1 MKHFRDIST
10 CVTFAVG
17 VLILAMLSTRVS
29 SDTKKV
35 WDQLPITLDLRV
47 GQEVRVI
54 FPTAVDLQV
63 PVGIAT
69 RLQSLAPNPAM
80 VYWRPLE
87 EFETARVIAASLDG
101 KTIYVLDLSASDS
114 GLADNVVI
122 EDPTRVLESQSS
134 VVESAPPA
142 AALSDPKEIVLTRYA
157 SQTLYAPKRLMP
169 ANPDILP
176 LEAPAL
182 HVDFPLLRSS
192 MGESYR
198 IEIVGQWVGYERY
211 VTAVLVANLSGFSVP
226 MSMEN
231 VRGNFTHATPQH
243 LSLGPAGSLED
254 RTTVYLISK
263 MPFQEAILA
272 DGYDY

>member
-1 MKHFRDIST
+1 MKHFCHIST
-10 CVTFAVG
+10 CVKIAVG
-17 VLILAMLSTRVS
+17 ILVMATLSTRAY

-35 WDQLPITLDLRV
+35 WDQLPISLHLRV
-47 GQEVRVI
+47 GHEVRIV
-54 FPTAVDLQV
+54 FPTAVDLQL

-87 EFETARVIAASLDG
+87 AFDTARVIAASLDG

-122 EDPTRVLESQSS
+122 EDPTRVLESQVST
-134 VVESAPPA
+134 EELTPPA
-142 AALSDPKEIVLTRYA
+142 VALSDPREIVLTRYV
-157 SQTLYAPKRLMP
+157 SQTLYAPKRLIP
-169 ANPDILP
+169 ANPDIMP

-192 MGESYR
+192 NGESYR
-198 IEIVGQWVGYERY
+198 IEIVGQWMGYERY
-211 VTAVLVANLSGFSVP
+211 ITAVLVANLSGFSVP
-226 MSMEN
+226 MNMES
-231 VRGNFTHATPQH
+231 VRGNFTHATSQH
-243 LSLGPAGSLED
+243 LSLGPVGSLED
-254 RTTVYLISK
+254 RTTIYLISK
-263 MPFQEAILA
+263 VPFQEAILA